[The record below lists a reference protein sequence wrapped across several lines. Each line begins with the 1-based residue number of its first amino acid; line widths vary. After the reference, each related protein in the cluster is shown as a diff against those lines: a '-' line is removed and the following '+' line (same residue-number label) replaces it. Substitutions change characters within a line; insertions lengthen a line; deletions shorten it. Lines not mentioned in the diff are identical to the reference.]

1 MEMFVSDE
9 WRSVLQGK
17 YSVRLSWVSLNCSP
31 LWLTPPLV
39 YSSASRSR
47 LLALPRGGDAV

>member
-17 YSVRLSWVSLNCSP
+17 NILSVCLGFPSIAGRCGSLLHLSIYCSG
-31 LWLTPPLV
+31 
-39 YSSASRSR
+39 S
-47 LLALPRGGDAV
+47 G